1 MKLRRCALKRFSG
14 CLAAILSIL
23 SFCYLL
29 IFSGC
34 STTNSEGFAIYLTA
48 DDVPPAEMINLSRFD
63 LADKPVIAT
72 ADIVSYQAATHEIL
86 LTSEAFERISSL
98 EVPVRGKSFVV
109 CVNREPIYWGAF
121 WTPVSSMSF
130 DGVTIWKPFG
140 TQQFNSIKLELG
152 YPSQTFY
159 SGTDP
164 RSNAEIMQSLGD
176 SGKLIAMLPKSMKG
190 YELYSWSQDG
200 QWHFT
205 LITGTN
211 RNKTQDEIISRS
223 NTVTAD
229 GWVQIQVIGEDAIK
243 TILAAIPQDE
253 WVLWLAGPIEPAT
266 TPEVIFTLPPETIIE
281 ALKTQAQQS
290 DFHLAI

>member
-1 MKLRRCALKRFSG
+1 MPVLSLCYLLLFSG
-14 CLAAILSIL
+14 CAK
-23 SFCYLL
+23 
-29 IFSGC
+29 
-34 STTNSEGFAIYLTA
+34 TNDEGFAIYLTK
-48 DDVPPAEMINLSRFD
+48 DDIQPSEMINLSHFG
-63 LADKPVIAT
+63 LADKPVIA
-72 ADIVSYQAATHEIL
+72 ASDIVSYRAATHEIL

-130 DGVTIWKPFG
+130 DGITIWKPFG
-140 TQQFNSIKLELG
+140 TQQSSSIKLDLG
-152 YPSQTFY
+152 YPSPGFY

-164 RSNAEIMQSLGD
+164 RGNAEVMQSLEN

-211 RNKTQDEIISRS
+211 RNKTQDEIIARS

-229 GWVQIQVIGEDAIK
+229 GWVQIQVIGVEAIK
-243 TILAAIPQDE
+243 TIIAGIPQDE
-253 WVLWLAGPIEPAT
+253 WVSWRTVPIEPAAASG
-266 TPEVIFTLPPETIIE
+266 VIFTLPPETIVE

-290 DFHLAI
+290 GFHLTV